1 MVILLKSMEMINL
14 TKTSI
19 KSDVEVNLNNI
30 IDVETW
36 SSKDDDINE
45 YLKSHDTFKF
55 SYTDKNGI
63 KKIMTICRQ
72 TPEQDKL
79 CDLTVYNQKR

>member
-63 KKIMTICRQ
+63 KRIMTIYRQ

-79 CDLTVYNQKR
+79 CDLTVYN

>member
-1 MVILLKSMEMINL
+1 MEMINL

-63 KKIMTICRQ
+63 KKNNDNIQ
-72 TPEQDKL
+72 TNSR
-79 CDLTVYNQKR
+79 TR

>member
-1 MVILLKSMEMINL
+1 MEMINL
-14 TKTSI
+14 TKANL
-19 KSDVEVNLNNI
+19 KSDVEVNWNNI

-55 SYTDKNGI
+55 LFTDKGI
-63 KKIMTICRQ
+63 KKIMTIYRQ

-79 CDLTVYNQKR
+79 CDLTVYN

>member
-1 MVILLKSMEMINL
+1 MINL
-14 TKTSI
+14 TKANL
-19 KSDVEVNLNNI
+19 KPDVEVNWNNI

-55 SYTDKNGI
+55 LYTDKGI
-63 KKIMTICRQ
+63 KKIMTIYKQ
-72 TPEQDKL
+72 TPEQDRL
-79 CDLTVYNQKR
+79 CDLTIYK